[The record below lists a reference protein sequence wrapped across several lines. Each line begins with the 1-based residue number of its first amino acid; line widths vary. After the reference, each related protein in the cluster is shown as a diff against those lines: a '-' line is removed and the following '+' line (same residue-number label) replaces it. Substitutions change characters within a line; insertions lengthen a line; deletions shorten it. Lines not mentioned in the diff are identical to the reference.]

1 MIRLR
6 RSGLTLCLEL
16 PEAAGHVLDVLQL
29 RTLHVFIAALK
40 MVKWVHLS
48 GKGGGPAPRRSLPW
62 KLMVSSPRMG
72 EMSSSRVGTSY
83 SFS

>member
-48 GKGGGPAPRRSLPW
+48 CKGGWA
-62 KLMVSSPRMG
+62 SSEAFTAMEADGVVPTDGRD
-72 EMSSSRVGTSY
+72 VLV
-83 SFS
+83 